1 MAVAADLMFIVG
13 VTGGIGSGKT
23 TVTRLFEQRGVV
35 VVDAD
40 VIARH
45 ILDRDTA
52 AMQAV
57 IARYGAAVLQHDGS
71 LNRAWLRAHI
81 FAHDAEKQWL
91 NQLTHPLIRQHIMQQ
106 LQAATSPYVILS
118 APLLIENGLH
128 HLCQRV
134 LVVDVDPAQQRQR
147 TSQRDQVSGAQ
158 VEAIMQAQG
167 SRQQRLAHATEV
179 LDNRGSEADLP
190 AQVDHFHQLYR
201 SFALE

>member
-1 MAVAADLMFIVG
+1 MFIVG

-45 ILDRDTA
+45 TLERGSQA
-52 AMQAV
+52 LQAV
-57 IARYGAAVLQHDGS
+57 RQRYGEVALQADGS

-81 FAHDAEKQWL
+81 FANPTEKQWL
-91 NQLTHPLIRQHIMQQ
+91 NQLTHPLIRAEIIKQ
-106 LQAATSPYVILS
+106 LHAATSAYVMLS

-128 HLCQRV
+128 QLCQRV
-134 LVVDVDPAQQRQR
+134 LVVDVDEATQLQR
-147 TSQRDQVSGAQ
+147 TAERDQVNPQQ
-158 VEAIMQAQG
+158 VQAIMQAQA

-179 LDNRGSEADLP
+179 LDNSGSSADLP
-190 AQVDHFHQLYR
+190 PQVEKLHQLY
-201 SFALE
+201 SALALQ